1 MGSAATM
8 TAMTRTFL
16 TSLVAF
22 ALLLSGAARAQET
35 FDSLGGT
42 WWFKIGGKDAGA
54 VVIQFSEPIAG
65 SFGVEPIAV
74 TGLPSFGFSRN
85 LGAFFTIAE
94 GQMLTIDS
102 KGNPVGDLEIE
113 DADSAETLGTFT
125 FEKGK
130 PNKKFTK
137 WNLRASFVGAD
148 PEPVV
153 VKLTG
158 QRIPDNF
165 PVLTGLNPML
175 TLGGQRVSSKAF
187 STAVLTSEDLGL
199 PAYSFVGSGPAEID
213 KVENP
218 DVDLSG
224 RFMLTPKFEIV
235 GLLEDSSDFGT
246 GFVSGKLKL
255 SGDTLVPKLSLT
267 ATAERKVTLKGSLVE
282 PVEPVLSVTPSSFEF
297 PAQRLNDPNNPDG
310 QPQTFSVSNV
320 GADEPL
326 EGSARF
332 LSGSD
337 PDFQFEDPNDVSYGP
352 LFPDDAAVP
361 IVVVFNPIT
370 AGTKTARLLF
380 GVDGGAGARIVTLTG
395 QGGIP
400 EIRLDVDSIAF
411 DDTTVNQ
418 SRFEIVTVHNDG
430 DGLLRGS
437 VTVSG
442 TDFSIFRPGAVNP
455 DGDGEIEYEVGPG
468 QSVQFSVRFR
478 PTDDVD
484 RSGTLSFTGG
494 GGDTITLT
502 GTGIP

>member
-16 TSLVAF
+16 TSLIAF

-297 PAQRLNDPNNPDG
+297 PAQRLDDPNG
-310 QPQTFSVSNV
+310 GVEQIFSVTN
-320 GADEPL
+320 
-326 EGSARF
+326 EGIGS
-332 LSGSD
+332 LSGVAEWLGETPADFILLDGETYTDITPDTPPHHVTVLFD
-337 PDFQFEDPNDVSYGP
+337 PV
-352 LFPDDAAVP
+352 
-361 IVVVFNPIT
+361 T

-411 DDTTVNQ
+411 DDTTVNE